1 MGVLWRDVWVRFKV
15 RPSTGDVIHV
25 ISGWLDTTLKHP
37 FSTQVLNVLDQHY
50 PREEWERD
58 LKKVV
63 QQIAQQISE
72 GRSRRE
78 QARICRVQILKQIEA
93 SAIHKIVMA
102 LDDDLRDYWLSVEY
116 ADKPYTKEQRVDI
129 VLIKEAF
136 DPLIL
141 TAIHGLYVS
150 QYNSIL
156 NEEEFSEPYK
166 IICEGYCEVLAKTIF
181 ARSDYGLLTC
191 SSSTTYNDMIGSLV
205 QPRLYEVKKRMESAI
220 ELGDI
225 QSIQVLKI
233 DAAKAFEEYQDALD
247 CFNIIEAST

>member
-1 MGVLWRDVWVRFKV
+1 MGVLWRDVWVWLKV
-15 RPSTGDVIHV
+15 RPSTDDIIHV

-37 FSTQVLNVLDQHY
+37 FSSQVLNVLDQHY

-58 LKKVV
+58 LKNMV

-78 QARICRVQILKQIEA
+78 QARICRVQLLKQIEA

-102 LDDDLRDYWLSVEY
+102 LNDDLRDYWLSVEY
-116 ADKPYTKEQRVDI
+116 ADTPYTKEQRVEI
-129 VLIKEAF
+129 LVIKEAF

-141 TAIHGLYVS
+141 TTIHGLYVS
-150 QYNSIL
+150 QYNSFL

-181 ARSDYGLLTC
+181 SRSDYGLLTC
-191 SSSTTYNDMIGSLV
+191 SSATTYNDMIGSLV
-205 QPRLYEVKKRMESAI
+205 QPRLYEVKKKMESAI

-225 QSIQVLKI
+225 KTIHVLKI

-247 CFNIIEAST
+247 GFNIIETGT